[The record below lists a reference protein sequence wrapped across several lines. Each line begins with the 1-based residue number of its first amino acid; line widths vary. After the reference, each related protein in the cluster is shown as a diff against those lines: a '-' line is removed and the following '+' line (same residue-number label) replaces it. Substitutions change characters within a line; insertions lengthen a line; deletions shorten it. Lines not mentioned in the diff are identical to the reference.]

1 MKNFVIIVFAI
12 LVFLIGLLAA
22 AFELIALIDP
32 EGAKKSQHFIFVIT
46 AVISFII
53 SWLFW
58 KLSRQK

>member
-32 EGAKKSQHFIFVIT
+32 EGAKNLNI
-46 AVISFII
+46 
-53 SWLFW
+53 LFS
-58 KLSRQK
+58 LSPL

>member
-46 AVISFII
+46 ALI
-53 SWLFW
+53 
-58 KLSRQK
+58 